1 MKAVWAGVAVTAVVV
16 FAVGPFAWSLLTS
29 IKPDAEL
36 FAIPPTYLPRTLSFE
51 HYTGVFAQRPF
62 ATYLWNSVLVAL
74 LSTLVAL
81 AAGAMAAHV
90 LARLRP
96 RASRFLEY
104 GLLFFALWPPA
115 VLLVPL
121 YTLGRTV
128 GLTDSRLGLAIVH
141 AALNLPFAA
150 WMLTAFFRQLP
161 AEIEEAARV
170 DGFSR
175 WQFLVRVALPLV
187 APALGATAILI
198 FILSWNEFVI
208 ALTFIS
214 RDELR
219 TVPVGIAMLTGV
231 TVYEI
236 PWGQISAAV
245 VMTTLPVVVV
255 VLAFQRWIVSGLTA
269 GAVKG

>member
-1 MKAVWAGVAVTAVVV
+1 M
-16 FAVGPFAWSLLTS
+16 
-29 IKPDAEL
+29 
-36 FAIPPTYLPRTLSFE
+36 
-51 HYTGVFAQRPF
+51 
-62 ATYLWNSVLVAL
+62 
-74 LSTLVAL
+74 
-81 AAGAMAAHV
+81 
-90 LARLRP
+90 
-96 RASRFLEY
+96 
-104 GLLFFALWPPA
+104 
-115 VLLVPL
+115 
-121 YTLGRTV
+121 
-128 GLTDSRLGLAIVH
+128 
-141 AALNLPFAA
+141 
-150 WMLTAFFRQLP
+150 
-161 AEIEEAARV
+161 
-170 DGFSR
+170 
-175 WQFLVRVALPLV
+175 PLV